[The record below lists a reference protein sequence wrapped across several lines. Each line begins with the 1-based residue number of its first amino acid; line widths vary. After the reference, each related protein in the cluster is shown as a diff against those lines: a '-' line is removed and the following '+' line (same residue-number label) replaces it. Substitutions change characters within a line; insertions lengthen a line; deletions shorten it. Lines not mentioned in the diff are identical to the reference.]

1 MTTNLLVVCTGN
13 ICRSPMAEAL
23 FRTGVGVVGL
33 DIRVASGGTWENGHP
48 ADPNAVAVMAD
59 RGLDLGRHRSRRTIP
74 ADLEAAHLVVAMAR
88 EHVVAMAG
96 LVPAS
101 FERTFTL
108 KELEARATA
117 AGPRKPEQPV
127 NDYIA
132 ELGRGRSHAGFLRE
146 VPDIDVVDPLGQG
159 RRAFERTAGELETL
173 IWTTL
178 DLFGGYEP
186 RR

>member
-13 ICRSPMAEAL
+13 ICRSPMAEVL

-48 ADPNAVAVMAD
+48 ADPHAVSVMAD
-59 RGLDLGRHRSRRTIP
+59 RGLDLERHRSRRTIP
-74 ADLEAAHLVVAMAR
+74 ADLEAAHLVVGMAR
-88 EHVVAMAG
+88 EHVVSMVA
-96 LVPAS
+96 LVPAC

-108 KELEARATA
+108 KELAARAVA
-117 AGPRKPEQPV
+117 IGPRKPDQTLEG
-127 NDYIA
+127 YIA
-132 ELGRGRSHAGFLRE
+132 ALGEGRTHAGFLRE
-146 VPDIDVVDPLGQG
+146 PPEIDVVDPLGQG
-159 RRAFERTAGELETL
+159 RRAFERTAAELESL
-173 IWTTL
+173 IWATL

>member
-33 DIRVASGGTWENGHP
+33 DVRVASGGTWEDGQP
-48 ADPNAVAVMAD
+48 AEPNAVAVMAE
-59 RGLDLGRHRSRRTIP
+59 RGLDLERHRSRRTIP

-88 EHVVAMAG
+88 EHVVAMAAM
-96 LVPAS
+96 VPAC

-108 KELEARATA
+108 KELEARAGAT
-117 AGPRKPEQPV
+117 GPRKPEQSLTE
-127 NDYIA
+127 YIA
-132 ELGRGRSHAGFLRE
+132 TLEQGRSHERFLRAS
-146 VPDIDVVDPLGQG
+146 PDLDVVDPLGQG
-159 RRAFERTAGELETL
+159 RRAFERTAAELETL
-173 IWTTL
+173 IWSTL